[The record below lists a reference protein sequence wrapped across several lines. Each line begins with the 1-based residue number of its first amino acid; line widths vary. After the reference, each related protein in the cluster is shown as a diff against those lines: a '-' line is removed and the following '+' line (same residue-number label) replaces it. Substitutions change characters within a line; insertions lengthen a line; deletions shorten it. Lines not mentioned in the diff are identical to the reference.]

1 MWSTESQIV
10 SFHFQFRQWCF
21 FDFSSPALRLV
32 LLFRGF
38 EDSTTQTVR
47 LYLSFLPAGRV
58 NITLWVFVFVFPC
71 LWHVK
76 IPGIDLHCSSNPGCC
91 KDNARYS
98 TCFDPRE
105 LFNMMLCPNSVIF
118 FCTFNPQLPLPDLFQ
133 WRLWH
138 MGISW
143 PGLLATAV
151 TSATA
156 MATLDLLTHWP
167 RWRIKL
173 AMSQRQDGSLT
184 HSASVGTPAPSFLI
198 HSFST
203 QPSLWVA
210 FSLLFIFSSHLENRS
225 LIKF

>member
-118 FCTFNPQLPLPDLFQ
+118 FCTFNPQLPLTHLFQ

-143 PGLLATAV
+143 PGLSSCSCDQCHSYGNAGSFNSLAQVEDQIGNV
-151 TSATA
+151 TET
-156 MATLDLLTHWP
+156 
-167 RWRIKL
+167 RRIINSL
-173 AMSQRQDGSLT
+173 RQCGNSCT
-184 HSASVGTPAPSFLI
+184 
-198 HSFST
+198 
-203 QPSLWVA
+203 
-210 FSLLFIFSSHLENRS
+210 FIFNSFIFYPTFALSCIFFAFYFL
-225 LIKF
+225 